1 MLVNKCC
8 NKYRDYILILL
19 VTIFILPIV
28 VLSQQQST
36 DIAKQKISDST
47 QIIAI
52 LQSWEA
58 SWNIHDMHAFAN
70 LFHEDAVWVLW
81 TGNVW
86 KGRTAIE
93 NGHAS
98 VHKTYFRNS
107 IQKEELEE
115 LTFVGSEV
123 AVVRFNSSLTGDER
137 YPGQIIR
144 SRKILVI
151 TKRNNI
157 WKVGWGQNTRFA
169 DVTTK

>member
-8 NKYRDYILILL
+8 NKHRGYILILL
-19 VTIFILPIV
+19 VTIFILPIG

-169 DVTTK
+169 EATTK